1 MAKAIHSMIRVLEE
15 GRSVDFYGKAFGL
28 KVADRLDFESFTLIY
43 LSNAES
49 TFELELTV
57 NKGRVEPYNL
67 GDGYGH
73 IAVSVPDVEAE
84 HARLTAAGLS
94 PRKLVD
100 FRNGDVPVAKFFFIA
115 DPDGYQIEVLQ
126 RGGRFL

>member
-1 MAKAIHSMIRVLEE
+1 MAKLIHSMIRVLDEA
-15 GRSVDFYGKAFGL
+15 RSLAFYDTAFGL
-28 KVADRLDFESFTLIY
+28 KVADRLDFDSFTLIY
-43 LSNAES
+43 LSNPEQ

-57 NKGRVEPYNL
+57 NKGRAEAYNL

-73 IAVSVPDVEAE
+73 LALSVDDVDAE
-84 HARLTAAGLS
+84 HARMTAAGLA

-100 FRNGDVPVAKFFFIA
+100 FAPAGSVIARFFFIA

-126 RGGRFL
+126 RGGRYL